1 MIVMMSGHAVTWLCP
16 GAPGTGGEGE
26 ASARK
31 DRRQQARTTGPEVST
46 GKHGLAG
53 SK

>member
-26 ASARK
+26 ASA
-31 DRRQQARTTGPEVST
+31 QQGPQAASEDN
-46 GKHGLAG
+46 G
-53 SK
+53 SRGQHRETRACRE